1 MIRVGSMM
9 VRCVVNEVYEEEE
22 YIDEVGNTSKLRL
35 RGDARCVFLLVP

>member
-22 YIDEVGNTSKLRL
+22 YIDEVGSPS
-35 RGDARCVFLLVP
+35 G